1 MKKVCPF
8 LSCLSRSLPTDFTWR
23 SVPTTAEIM
32 VRYLGPHFDR
42 QQLQEIA
49 KSEFSKRL
57 KAKKWTPKP

>member
-1 MKKVCPF
+1 MVRPF
-8 LSCLSRSLPTDFTWR
+8 PSRLSRSSPTDSTCRF
-23 SVPTTAEIM
+23 VPPAAEIM
-32 VRYLGPHFDR
+32 ARYLGPHFDR